1 MNTQR
6 TYKAKILVVDD
17 DVDTV
22 ELLTKRLSAEGY
34 HTAEACDGEKALQR
48 VEEYGPD
55 LVILDIKMPK
65 VDGYEVC
72 RRLKRSEDT
81 RLIPIIMLTVK
92 AKVPDKVKGLDI
104 GADDYI
110 PKPFDY
116 RELSR
121 RVRYWSTVKKEVE
134 ERVRKI
140 KRLEQELI
148 KSERLAAIGQTVGS
162 IAHYV
167 KNVLFGLKGGVYL
180 VNVASRENE
189 PDSLQTGWEI
199 VERNMGR
206 MSDLVLDLLEYS
218 RDSEPEYESCF
229 PNEIASAV
237 CEGLDMKA
245 HEHSIEIVK
254 DFDPSLREVVL
265 DPRGIERCLQNLVSN
280 AIDACIFDPSE
291 GKKWAVHIR
300 TMREDDG
307 VVGFEV
313 SDNGCGMD
321 EEIKGRLF
329 TSFFTTKEG
338 RGTGL
343 GLLNTQKIVKQHG
356 GTITVDSEPQ
366 KGSTFTIRLPFQ
378 GVVTRGAIEQ
388 ETQQGSF
395 QTEK

>member
-1 MNTQR
+1 MNAPMTQ
-6 TYKAKILVVDD
+6 KAKILIVDD

-34 HTAEACDGEKALQR
+34 HTSEAYDGQQALQR

-55 LVILDIKMPK
+55 LILLDIKMPTI
-65 VDGYEVC
+65 DGYEVC

-121 RVRYWSTVKKEVE
+121 RVRYWSTVKMEVE
-134 ERVRKI
+134 ERVRRI

-162 IAHYV
+162 IAHYI

-180 VNVASRENE
+180 VNVASKEHE

-218 RDSEPEYESCF
+218 TDSEPEYESCF
-229 PNEIASAV
+229 PNEIAGKV
-237 CEGLDMKA
+237 CEGLNVKA
-245 HEHSIEIVK
+245 HEHSIEIIK
-254 DFDPSLREVVL
+254 DFDPSLREAVL
-265 DPRGIERCLQNLVSN
+265 DPKDIHRCLQNLVSN
-280 AIDACIFDPSE
+280 AIDACIFDSSE
-291 GKKWAVHIR
+291 DKKWVVQVR
-300 TMREDDG
+300 TMREDDKA
-307 VVGFEV
+307 VGFEV

-321 EEIKGRLF
+321 EEIKERLF

-343 GLLNTQKIVKQHG
+343 GLLNTQKIVKEHG
-356 GTITVDSEPQ
+356 GTITVDSEPGR
-366 KGSTFTIRLPFQ
+366 GSTFTMRLPFRD
-378 GVVTRGAIEQ
+378 VATREAMAQ
-388 ETQQGSF
+388 ETHQG
-395 QTEK
+395 

>member
-1 MNTQR
+1 MNANM

-22 ELLTKRLSAEGY
+22 ELLTKRLTTEGY
-34 HTAEACDGEKALQR
+34 HTSEAYDGERALQL

-55 LVILDIKMPK
+55 LIILDIKMPK

-72 RRLKRSEDT
+72 RRLKGSEDT

-121 RVRYWSTVKKEVE
+121 RVRYWSTVKMEVE
-134 ERVRKI
+134 ERVREI

-162 IAHYV
+162 IAHYI
-167 KNVLFGLKGGVYL
+167 KNILFGLKGGVYL
-180 VNVASRENE
+180 VNVASKEHE

-199 VERNMGR
+199 LERNMGR

-218 RDSEPEYESCF
+218 RDSEPEYESCV
-229 PNEIASAV
+229 PNEIASKV
-237 CEGLDMKA
+237 CEGLSVKA
-245 HEHSIEIVK
+245 GEHDIEIIK
-254 DFDPSLREVVL
+254 DFDPSLPEVLL
-265 DPRGIERCLQNLVSN
+265 DPKDIHRCLQNLVSN
-280 AIDACIFDPSE
+280 AIDACMFDPSE
-291 GKKWAVHIR
+291 GKKWVVQVR
-300 TMREDDG
+300 TMREDDK

-321 EEIKGRLF
+321 EEIKERLF

-343 GLLNTQKIVKQHG
+343 GLLNTQKIVQEHG
-356 GTITVDSEPQ
+356 GTITVQSKFG
-366 KGSTFTIRLPFQ
+366 KGSAFAIRLPHRD
-378 GVVTRGAIEQ
+378 VAIE
-388 ETQQGSF
+388 G
-395 QTEK
+395 